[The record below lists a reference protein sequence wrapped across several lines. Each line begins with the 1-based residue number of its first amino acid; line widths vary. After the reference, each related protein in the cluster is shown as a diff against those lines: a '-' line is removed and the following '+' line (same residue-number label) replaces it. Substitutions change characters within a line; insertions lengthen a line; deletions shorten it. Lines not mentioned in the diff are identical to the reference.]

1 MQQMKKRLNHIVKSV
16 VLLVGGSIL
25 MNSCSKKFLE
35 PDPLS
40 FYEPA
45 TTFNTENGLMSAMA
59 LCDRHLKAY
68 WATDH
73 NEMLTLGTEYIFSE
87 LMVASAT
94 DKRTMLCDV
103 ANMLTPT
110 SETGYQD
117 IERTNSITYLWEET
131 YKAIMY
137 ANTILQYIDGV
148 EGLSET
154 TKNMYKGR
162 AYFHRAF
169 RYMAL
174 VFEFGDI

>member
-1 MQQMKKRLNHIVKSV
+1 MQHINKRLTHIFKYCTLFITG
-16 VLLVGGSIL
+16 LLISSG
-25 MNSCSKKFLE
+25 CSKSFLK

-40 FYEPA
+40 FYEPT
-45 TTFNTENGLMSAMA
+45 TTFSTEAGLMSAMA

-94 DKRTMLCDV
+94 DKRNLLCDV

-110 SETGYQD
+110 SETEYQN
-117 IERTNSITYLWEET
+117 IERTNSIWYLWEET

-137 ANTILQYIDGV
+137 ANTIIQYVDKV
-148 EGLSET
+148 
-154 TKNMYKGR
+154 
-162 AYFHRAF
+162 
-169 RYMAL
+169 
-174 VFEFGDI
+174 